1 MYKETS
7 SLASKDRNFQQT
19 LRAISFVELTNNN
32 TLAIVTTH
40 VQNNAPN
47 LMDLIFI
54 FFLGCAFSVI
64 DKYFKTMP
72 TFFLDRNWDIFEVY
86 LLLVKY
92 LTNAIFCDNQL

>member
-47 LMDLIFI
+47 LMDLIFFF
-54 FFLGCAFSVI
+54 FFLGVHFQSLKNISKQC
-64 DKYFKTMP
+64 P
-72 TFFLDRNWDIFEVY
+72 HFFWTEIGIYSKFICY
-86 LLLVKY
+86 
-92 LTNAIFCDNQL
+92 